1 MPLVNGETTHDVAG
15 DVTVH
20 VAPPGDAVTVYE
32 VGVPPLLGATTVT
45 VAWPSPA
52 TAVGVPGVP
61 GAAGKAAVGVTELL
75 VALALDVPAEFVAV
89 AVNV

>member
-1 MPLVNGETTHDVAG
+1 M
-15 DVTVH
+15 
-20 VAPPGDAVTVYE
+20 
-32 VGVPPLLGATTVT
+32 PPLLGATTVT

-75 VALALDVPAEFVAV
+75 VALALDVPALFVAV
-89 AVNV
+89 AVNVYEVPAVNPVTTQEVSGVTIVQVFPPGEVVTK